1 MVSTT
6 TPEIK
11 LFGIRHHGPGSA
23 RSLLLAL
30 EQFQADCI
38 LIEGPPEAQ
47 EILDFV
53 DHVEMQTPVALMTYC
68 PDNTQYA
75 SYHPFAEFSPEWQ
88 ALLWAKKNQTIIRWI
103 DLPMAHRW
111 AQKIA
116 LEKTALEAT
125 KPTHEDDNKTVLEQ
139 PLTQATASDEI
150 SLGTDD
156 SEQPANQS
164 VDELANQSL
173 ISLDLLDPLD
183 RFAQTAGFSD
193 GEAWWN
199 YQIEERLDASEMF
212 ATVAEVM
219 TALREDS
226 ETASARKSVQDQQE
240 EELREA
246 YMRQCLRQAKKE
258 GFQKIAVVCGAWH
271 VPALDLENT
280 QLPNAKADSAC
291 LKGLPKVKV
300 NCTWVPWTMRHLSN
314 KSGYGAG
321 IESPQWYQHIWQGLD
336 APARAAVWLSKIANL
351 LRQKDLDCSS
361 ANVIE
366 AVRLAN
372 TLAALRQLPSPAL
385 AELQE
390 SALAILANGQDSILN
405 LIEDELLVGSLMGHV
420 PSSVPTVPLQKDFEQ
435 LLKTLRLKTS
445 AEQKTLDLDLRKD
458 SDLQR
463 SQLLHRLKIL
473 GINWGYL
480 NKVGQSSKG
489 SFHEIWTLEWQPEF
503 ALLLIEASVW
513 GISIETAANAKIS
526 QQAEQT
532 SDLGELSK
540 LINLAILAQLSHAV
554 PALIQRLANC
564 AAVSNQ
570 ADQLLATLAPLAN
583 VYRYG
588 NVRNTNSE
596 LIAQVLDGLI
606 TRCAIALPLACQSLN
621 DESAIELRPK
631 ILEAQTAIELRQSPE
646 HLKMWFHSQH
656 QIAQSHTAN
665 SLLKGLATRLLLDQ
679 AIYDSETTQSLL
691 MFHLSL
697 NAMPAKASQWL
708 DGFLNQ
714 NAAVLLHD
722 NQVWHLVNAWLA
734 QLSTEHFENIL
745 PLVRKSF
752 SYFESP
758 DRQDLAQKAAQL
770 VPIALS
776 QSHSSQGNHLNQANP
791 TLHSTTDQV
800 YELGFEPHLAHH
812 VLVQNLS
819 DVFAMDLNKSL

>member
-1 MVSTT
+1 
-6 TPEIK
+6 
-11 LFGIRHHGPGSA
+11 
-23 RSLLLAL
+23 
-30 EQFQADCI
+30 
-38 LIEGPPEAQ
+38 
-47 EILDFV
+47 
-53 DHVEMQTPVALMTYC
+53 
-68 PDNTQYA
+68 
-75 SYHPFAEFSPEWQ
+75 
-88 ALLWAKKNQTIIRWI
+88 
-103 DLPMAHRW
+103 
-111 AQKIA
+111 
-116 LEKTALEAT
+116 
-125 KPTHEDDNKTVLEQ
+125 
-139 PLTQATASDEI
+139 
-150 SLGTDD
+150 
-156 SEQPANQS
+156 
-164 VDELANQSL
+164 
-173 ISLDLLDPLD
+173 
-183 RFAQTAGFSD
+183 
-193 GEAWWN
+193 
-199 YQIEERLDASEMF
+199 
-212 ATVAEVM
+212 
-219 TALREDS
+219 
-226 ETASARKSVQDQQE
+226 
-240 EELREA
+240 
-246 YMRQCLRQAKKE
+246 
-258 GFQKIAVVCGAWH
+258 
-271 VPALDLENT
+271 
-280 QLPNAKADSAC
+280 
-291 LKGLPKVKV
+291 
-300 NCTWVPWTMRHLSN
+300 
-314 KSGYGAG
+314 
-321 IESPQWYQHIWQGLD
+321 
-336 APARAAVWLSKIANL
+336 
-351 LRQKDLDCSS
+351 
-361 ANVIE
+361 
-366 AVRLAN
+366 
-372 TLAALRQLPSPAL
+372 
-385 AELQE
+385 
-390 SALAILANGQDSILN
+390 
-405 LIEDELLVGSLMGHV
+405 MGHV

-503 ALLLIEASVW
+503 ALLIIEASVW

-532 SDLGELSK
+532 TDLGELSK

-697 NAMPAKASQWL
+697 SAMPATASQWL

-745 PLVRKSF
+745 PLIRKSF

-776 QSHSSQGNHLNQANP
+776 QSHSSQGNNLIKANSTQP
-791 TLHSTTDQV
+791 STTDQV
-800 YELGFEPHLAHH
+800 NELGFEPHLAHH